1 MKRTI
6 PNEMLPGLP
15 RGEAEPFNLLLED
28 LRQLDFDDI
37 RPLPAI
43 PNWSKADAYPKVLS
57 LRAWGWEFL
66 RRNPEYKLDWAYNDL
81 RPARWGL
88 AAAIDPGL
96 SPCEPALVPGF
107 AAVARAGF
115 RARPGYY
122 PTYLRV
128 WDGRCAGETIS
139 TLGAVLYPDSSQPE
153 DAIKKD
159 IAAALR
165 LVWFNFEHLLFTP

>member
-1 MKRTI
+1 VKRTI

-15 RGEAEPFNLLLED
+15 RGGPPEERTLD
-28 LRQLDFDDI
+28 YDFDGI
-37 RPLPAI
+37 RPVPAM
-43 PNWSKADAYPKVLS
+43 PDWSKADAYPKDLS

-66 RRNPEYKLDWAYNDL
+66 RRNPEYRLDWAHNDL

-115 RARPGYY
+115 RARVGYY

-128 WDGRCAGETIS
+128 WDGRCAGAKLA
-139 TLGAVLYPDSSQPE
+139 TLGAELYPDFDSSRRD